1 MILDVPTQ
9 VPLDEDEESSG
20 VDVSLIDAGANA
32 HFTNPNQSCWF
43 STLLQCMVTPYHQ
56 WAKRNIDSKSDPDRE
71 LAVILSRLPKGGDM
85 VFPALELPNL
95 LNRVSEARNWDDV
108 RVIGEHVQSDQHDVH
123 EFFLMLN
130 RIAQKSFED
139 VTSIYKL
146 TRSEC
151 TACRG
156 YNTKI
161 TADCYLQV
169 PMHGDGR
176 LDLQDMLDASGD
188 WRAAADD
195 YTCTRRGCSLFNQE
209 KQSKVRI
216 RELLAI
222 AENLT
227 VVVLDRFGDDD
238 GQVNRQKN
246 MARVFMEATHDFK
259 QYDHVGE
266 QVSCVWRKDVTGV
279 LIHDGSTLNSGHY
292 TAYVRAF
299 DDESWWYYDDKR
311 KEVHAHCLAHSV
323 PDNRPLCIHLPAC
336 F

>member
-1 MILDVPTQ
+1 M
-9 VPLDEDEESSG
+9 
-20 VDVSLIDAGANA
+20 
-32 HFTNPNQSCWF
+32 
-43 STLLQCMVTPYHQ
+43 
-56 WAKRNIDSKSDPDRE
+56 
-71 LAVILSRLPKGGDM
+71 
-85 VFPALELPNL
+85 
-95 LNRVSEARNWDDV
+95 SEARNWDDV
-108 RVIGEHVQSDQHDVH
+108 RVIGEHLQSDQHDVH

-130 RIAQKSFED
+130 RIAQKNFED

-146 TRSEC
+146 VRCEC
-151 TACRG
+151 TACRSH
-156 YNTKI
+156 NTKI

-246 MARVFMEATHDFK
+246 TSSSMITLVSKFHVFGGRM
-259 QYDHVGE
+259 
-266 QVSCVWRKDVTGV
+266 
-279 LIHDGSTLNSGHY
+279 L
-292 TAYVRAF
+292 RA
-299 DDESWWYYDDKR
+299 S
-311 KEVHAHCLAHSV
+311 
-323 PDNRPLCIHLPAC
+323 
-336 F
+336 